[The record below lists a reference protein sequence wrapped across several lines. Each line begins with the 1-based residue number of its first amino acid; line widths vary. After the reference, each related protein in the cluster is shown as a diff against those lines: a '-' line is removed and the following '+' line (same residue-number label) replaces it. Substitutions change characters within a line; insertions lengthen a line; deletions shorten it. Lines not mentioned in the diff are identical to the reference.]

1 MLMVR
6 AVRTYIKLNIKT
18 LLFIINKNKIK
29 HIIKNISIFE
39 KVISKIMCEPKIK
52 THLTI
57 FLGIDFSNS
66 DYCYT
71 SLPKMEGSFYANHIK
86 NLIKV
91 KNYNIKTTIFIS
103 VIYLK
108 KFEMLNDNFYK
119 NKHYFIIK
127 IKIINNYH
135 LTIAF

>member
-52 THLTI
+52 
-57 FLGIDFSNS
+57 
-66 DYCYT
+66 
-71 SLPKMEGSFYANHIK
+71 
-86 NLIKV
+86 NL
-91 KNYNIKTTIFIS
+91 
-103 VIYLK
+103 
-108 KFEMLNDNFYK
+108 
-119 NKHYFIIK
+119 
-127 IKIINNYH
+127 KII
-135 LTIAF
+135 